1 MARIVL
7 AVCEMKK
14 RSCDTMSTVPSNCC
28 SASSSTSLAAMSRWL
43 VGSSS
48 SSTCGSCSSALP
60 SPIRIFHPPEKAVTG
75 SSASD
80 GENPIALII
89 LSARF
94 SMAPASDA
102 SSCACSS
109 AIVSSA
115 PCIASAS
122 SPAAASAASASSY
135 RARSESTSE
144 KTESISSRSERS
156 SRSSS
161 RNSCRRKATLMSAD
175 DLTISPPSSSSS
187 PARTRSCVV
196 LPAPLFPTRPTRCP
210 VCTSQLA
217 SVSTSW
223 LRNRSWP
230 PLILR

>member
-1 MARIVL
+1 
-7 AVCEMKK
+7 
-14 RSCDTMSTVPSNCC
+14 
-28 SASSSTSLAAMSRWL
+28 MSRPSRQS
-43 VGSSS
+43 VPASRPRRG

-80 GENPIALII
+80 GEKPIALII

-135 RARSESTSE
+135 RARSESTFRKERGGARQRGRWRVGTGGGGGEGCSQAAARE
-144 KTESISSRSERS
+144 GESLAARLAPRLRTPRLRSSTALLDCAPLDRRGYFSATSLSRSRLRKDGEHLVPQRAVVAELLAELLPQKG
-156 SRSSS
+156 
-161 RNSCRRKATLMSAD
+161 NLDVRR
-175 DLTISPPSSSSS
+175 
-187 PARTRSCVV
+187 
-196 LPAPLFPTRPTRCP
+196 
-210 VCTSQLA
+210 
-217 SVSTSW
+217 
-223 LRNRSWP
+223 
-230 PLILR
+230 